1 MVKLNKKV
9 VACGL
14 VGLMALTGLQGV
26 VKAEYVQGSPFLTE
40 ISEDARKIGQE
51 KGVYASVMMAQAYI
65 ESGNG
70 TSGLA
75 NAYNNLMGI
84 KGAYK
89 DGGTINLPTQEE
101 DEDGELYTIDAYFRV
116 YPNWYSSLDDYAD
129 LLRTNP
135 AYVGVLKNVAPDAIT
150 AAWELNGV
158 YATDSDYA
166 EKIIDV
172 IQRYNLTRFDKAL
185 PKEDVKN
192 KESGIEEKVSKAR
205 KSGLFKGLDDKAL
218 ASILDV
224 LLSYFSAPLS
234 VHDMIIKG
242 SDEIVKNESGVFDS
256 ELRR

>member
-1 MVKLNKKV
+1 MVKINKKV

-14 VGLMALTGLQGV
+14 VGLMVLTGLQDV

-89 DGGTINLPTQEE
+89 DGGTVNLPTKEE
-101 DEDGELYTIDAYFRV
+101 DEDGELYTIDAYFKV

-129 LLRTNP
+129 LLRMNP
-135 AYVGVLKNVAPDAIT
+135 AYARVLKSTAPDAVT
-150 AAWELNGV
+150 AAWGLNGV
-158 YATDSDYA
+158 YATDSGYA
-166 EKIIDV
+166 KKIIDV
-172 IQRYNLTRFDKAL
+172 IERFNLTRFDNPI
-185 PKEDVKN
+185 PKV
-192 KESGIEEKVSKAR
+192 EEKKEEKKETLEERVSKAR
-205 KSGLFKGLDDKAL
+205 KEGMFKGLKVEEL
-218 ASILDV
+218 ERV
-224 LLSYFSAPLS
+224 LELVLSYFDIP
-234 VHDMIIKG
+234 VKTHDLI
-242 SDEIVKNESGVFDS
+242 NEESN
-256 ELRR
+256 

>member
-101 DEDGELYTIDAYFRV
+101 DEEGELYTIDAYFRV

-129 LLRTNP
+129 LLKTNP
-135 AYVGVLKNVAPDAIT
+135 AYVGVLKNVAPDAVA
-150 AAWELNGV
+150 AAWGLNGV
-158 YATDSDYA
+158 YATDSGYA
-166 EKIIDV
+166 EKIIEV
-172 IQRYNLTRFDKAL
+172 IQRYNLTRFDKPL
-185 PKEDVKN
+185 PKEETSTK
-192 KESGIEEKVSKAR
+192 GIEEKVSKAR
-205 KSGLFKGLDDKAL
+205 KSGLFAGLDDKAVSAL
-218 ASILDV
+218 LDA
-224 LLSYFSAPLS
+224 LLSYFTVP
-234 VHDMIIKG
+234 
-242 SDEIVKNESGVFDS
+242 VKIHNDLIDSFETLEQQESGLVN

>member
-89 DGGTINLPTQEE
+89 DGGTVNLPTQEE
-101 DEDGELYTIDAYFRV
+101 DEEGELYTIDAYFRV

-129 LLRTNP
+129 LLKTNP
-135 AYVGVLKNVAPDAIT
+135 AYAGVLKSVAPDAVT
-150 AAWELNGV
+150 AAWGLNGV
-158 YATDSDYA
+158 YATDSGYA
-166 EKIIDV
+166 RKIINV
-172 IQRYNLTRFDKAL
+172 IERYNLTRFDIPL
-185 PKEDVKN
+185 PKVEEK
-192 KESGIEEKVSKAR
+192 KEEKKETLEGKVSKAR
-205 KSGLFKGLDDKAL
+205 KEGMFKGLKEEEL
-218 ASILDV
+218 EKILE
-224 LLSYFSAPLS
+224 LMLSYFDIP
-234 VHDMIIKG
+234 VKTHDLINK
-242 SDEIVKNESGVFDS
+242 ESN
-256 ELRR
+256 

>member
-1 MVKLNKKV
+1 MILDLEVKFLVKVNKKV

-135 AYVGVLKNVAPDAIT
+135 AYAGVLKSVAPDAVT

-158 YATDSDYA
+158 YATDSGYA
-166 EKIIDV
+166 KKIIDV
-172 IQRYNLTRFDKAL
+172 IERFNLTRFDNPL
-185 PKEDVKN
+185 PKV
-192 KESGIEEKVSKAR
+192 EEKKEEKKETLEERVSKAR
-205 KSGLFKGLDDKAL
+205 KEGVFKGLKEEEL
-218 ASILDV
+218 EKV
-224 LLSYFSAPLS
+224 LELVLSYFGIP
-234 VHDMIIKG
+234 VKTHDLINK
-242 SDEIVKNESGVFDS
+242 ESN
-256 ELRR
+256 